1 MTIVHDHIAGYSN
14 EILIRKFLGS
24 VDVDEI
30 IKSWDSLIK
39 NNEIKPE
46 HKGVINI
53 LESAHLDMNMQS
65 FQKLIKFLKDNPALR
80 KLKLAV
86 VCSEPRDIVYPILA
100 EFGEGKLI
108 VKTFTTI
115 EAAVNWVSI

>member
-1 MTIVHDHIAGYSN
+1 MTIVYEHIDGYSN
-14 EILIRKFLGS
+14 EILIRKFLGT

-30 IKSWDSLIK
+30 IKSWDSLVK

-46 HKGVINI
+46 HKGVINV

-65 FQKLIKFLKDNPALR
+65 FQRLIKFLKDNPALR

-86 VCSEPRDIVYPILA
+86 VCSKPKDIVYPIMA
-100 EFGEGKLI
+100 EFGEGELL
-108 VKTFTTI
+108 VKTFTTL